1 MRRRDAIALAVSRA
15 VGQHAMSVDYLS
27 EMRAKLGVR
36 EDALDATTAMFVAQ
50 VRGEFAKIRSGAE
63 RCSAI

>member
-1 MRRRDAIALAVSRA
+1 
-15 VGQHAMSVDYLS
+15 MSVDYLS